1 MVSQEAVPHLTL
13 KPMNEDIDFYN
24 KASRSEGSSGD
35 NDDEEDDED
44 IEEDDDEDENS
55 LHVAAGAGKK
65 GSVDPDLAGDSGQF
79 KAAQFDDYEDDEED
93 ESLGE
98 MMMNANLKK
107 SQQDQVWW

>member
-1 MVSQEAVPHLTL
+1 MASQEAVPPLAL

-24 KASRSEGSSGD
+24 KASRSEESSGD
-35 NDDEEDDED
+35 
-44 IEEDDDEDENS
+44 DDDDDIDVDVNGNNLRVAPDADKKVS
-55 LHVAAGAGKK
+55 L
-65 GSVDPDLAGDSGQF
+65 DPDLAGDSGQF
-79 KAAQFDDYEDDEED
+79 KAAQFDEYEDDEEE